1 MNNKTNE
8 EIFVL
13 IDKATNGDKQALE
26 TLILSVQDMVF
37 NLSLRM
43 LGTFADAEDAT
54 QDILLKIITHLSSF
68 RKESSFSTWVFRI
81 AVNHLK
87 SYQKHM
93 FAKHPLSFEFYG
105 QDIENAQLAD
115 IPDLTQDVENS
126 ILAEELKM
134 SCTNVMLQCLD
145 TESRCIFIL
154 GTMFKIDSRI
164 AGEILSLTP
173 EAYRQRL
180 SRTRRKMADFLGKY
194 CGEYGN
200 GNCRCSKRVN
210 YAIQSH
216 RINPLH
222 LDYTS
227 AKEIPEQ
234 TLVAVKD
241 AMEHI
246 DDLSQQ
252 FSFCK
257 SYQPPEKI
265 RKFFAEFMD
274 GAAFSTIKNT

>member
-105 QDIENAQLAD
+105 QDIENAQLTD

-173 EAYRQRL
+173 EIGRAH
-180 SRTRRKMADFLGKY
+180 
-194 CGEYGN
+194 
-200 GNCRCSKRVN
+200 V
-210 YAIQSH
+210 
-216 RINPLH
+216 
-222 LDYTS
+222 
-227 AKEIPEQ
+227 
-234 TLVAVKD
+234 
-241 AMEHI
+241 
-246 DDLSQQ
+246 
-252 FSFCK
+252 
-257 SYQPPEKI
+257 
-265 RKFFAEFMD
+265 
-274 GAAFSTIKNT
+274 

>member
-1 MNNKTNE
+1 
-8 EIFVL
+8 
-13 IDKATNGDKQALE
+13 
-26 TLILSVQDMVF
+26 
-37 NLSLRM
+37 
-43 LGTFADAEDAT
+43 
-54 QDILLKIITHLSSF
+54 
-68 RKESSFSTWVFRI
+68 
-81 AVNHLK
+81 
-87 SYQKHM
+87 
-93 FAKHPLSFEFYG
+93 
-105 QDIENAQLAD
+105 
-115 IPDLTQDVENS
+115 
-126 ILAEELKM
+126 
-134 SCTNVMLQCLD
+134 
-145 TESRCIFIL
+145 
-154 GTMFKIDSRI
+154 
-164 AGEILSLTP
+164 
-173 EAYRQRL
+173 
-180 SRTRRKMADFLGKY
+180 MADFLGKY